1 MPGSHGSGD
10 GACGSRRDRQGR
22 RPAGRAGGRD
32 HGRQAHLGADSSL
45 PPAGSDERD
54 RRLRVCSRRG
64 ARAGQ
69 GSRHGSDW
77 RRDGGAHRSV
87 GGRADVDRHDQGYR
101 AGRLPRDRAAAR
113 EIGRPIRHLE
123 ARIPPEAVTS
133 AHVITVSDRV
143 SAGTMSD
150 GSGPALV
157 AALKQAGFSVSGPEV
172 VPDSRERITEVIIAA
187 ASGGADVV
195 VTTGGTGVGP
205 RDVTPQAT
213 AALLDFEV
221 PGIGEEMRR
230 AGAAS
235 TPLAALS
242 RSMAGVL
249 GRTLIIN
256 LPGSVKGATESLAA
270 AMPLLAHAVQ
280 LLHGDT
286 THR

>member
-1 MPGSHGSGD
+1 
-10 GACGSRRDRQGR
+10 
-22 RPAGRAGGRD
+22 
-32 HGRQAHLGADSSL
+32 
-45 PPAGSDERD
+45 
-54 RRLRVCSRRG
+54 
-64 ARAGQ
+64 
-69 GSRHGSDW
+69 
-77 RRDGGAHRSV
+77 
-87 GGRADVDRHDQGYR
+87 
-101 AGRLPRDRAAAR
+101 
-113 EIGRPIRHLE
+113 
-123 ARIPPEAVTS
+123 VTS

-187 ASGGADVV
+187 AANGADVV

-242 RSMAGVL
+242 RAMAGVR

-256 LPGSVKGATESLAA
+256 VPGSVRGATESLDAV
-270 AMPLLAHAVQ
+270 MPLLAHAVD

-286 THR
+286 THK